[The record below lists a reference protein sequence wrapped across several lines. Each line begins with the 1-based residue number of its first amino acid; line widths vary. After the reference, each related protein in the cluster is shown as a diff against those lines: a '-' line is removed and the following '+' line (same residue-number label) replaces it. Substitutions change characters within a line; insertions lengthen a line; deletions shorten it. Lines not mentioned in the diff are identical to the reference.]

1 MREVAYIKLKTPLRI
16 WIKNNRGLKKGPCG
30 TPGLIFFQ
38 GNFRPFNSTLC
49 FQYFIKKRLETF
61 KRFLDISF
69 RQLNFR
75 IIRSGQNLLIYLKT
89 LPFPLDYYQKIDIF
103 CRRWKRFMT
112 TSPGSKTNWFDDS
125 TSSLED
131 LTADRQQNNMRCLSF
146 SFFCRGLE
154 PHRHFLLIS
163 QET

>member
-1 MREVAYIKLKTPLRI
+1 MDWVFFREVFDHLTAPFVFS
-16 WIKNNRGLKKGPCG
+16 
-30 TPGLIFFQ
+30 IF
-38 GNFRPFNSTLC
+38 
-49 FQYFIKKRLETF
+49 KKRLETF

-103 CRRWKRFMT
+103 CRRWKRFMP

-146 SFFCRGLE
+146 SFFFRGLE
-154 PHRHFLLIS
+154 PHRHFLFIS
-163 QET
+163 QEI